1 MAPRYTFEM
10 GKFTVESWLPDPK
23 DLLLARTL
31 KKRRPTWG
39 PFILEHD
46 FLPPLKSSSA
56 DRKKTE
62 ISK

>member
-1 MAPRYTFEM
+1 M